1 MSTTV
6 TPFLMF
12 QDNNA
17 EEAMKLYAS
26 VIPNSQIMTLEK
38 YGPNEPGAEGSVR
51 AGMLSIGGLNLM
63 FYDSYVKHAFTFTAS
78 SSLFV
83 TCQTEEEIDA
93 ISAVLGEGGGFLM
106 PLGSYGFSRKFAWL
120 NDRFGVSWQINLP

>member
-12 QDNNA
+12 QDTNA
-17 EEAMKLYAS
+17 EQAMNLYAS
-26 VIPNSQIMTLEK
+26 VIPNSQIVTLEK
-38 YGPNEPGAEGSVR
+38 YGPGEPGAEGSVR
-51 AGMLSIGGLNLM
+51 QGVLSIGGLSVM

-83 TCQTEEEIDA
+83 TCQTEEEIDT
-93 ISAVLGEGGGFLM
+93 ISAALGEGGAFLM

-120 NDRFGVSWQINLP
+120 NDRFGVSWQINLL

>member
-17 EEAMKLYAS
+17 EAAMKLYAT
-26 VIPNSQIMTLEK
+26 VIPNSQIVTLER
-38 YGPNEPGAEGSVR
+38 YGPGEPGAEGLVR
-51 AGMLSIGGLNLM
+51 MGVVLIGGLSVRL
-63 FYDSYVKHAFTFTAS
+63 YDSPVKHNFTFTPS

-83 TCQTEEEIDA
+83 TCQTEPEIDA
-93 ISAVLGEGGGFLM
+93 LSAALGEGGTFLM

-120 NDRFGVSWQINLP
+120 NDRFGVSWQLNLP